1 MRAAAL
7 RATQVQPGNPAGWT
21 LLAIAYGD
29 TAAGQAAWRQVL
41 ILSPYDQRARAAVEA
56 AE

>member
-1 MRAAAL
+1 
-7 RATQVQPGNPAGWT
+7 VQPGNPAGWT